1 MFPSPA
7 IPSSSARRSI
17 SSELPSNSSRLGNA
31 AQVLSNDLRSQTDT
45 SGSFVFI
52 PSFGR
57 VEHPAVPPIP
67 SVIEIVRYSRP
78 DRLIENIPVL
88 ADKSD
93 PDLIYQLRND
103 LAGWV
108 AGTEDLLEKNER
120 GNVMI
125 RVIRCLRHQLPALAV
140 KGPNITELPDCIGLL
155 DHLKVLD
162 LSNCRSLRSLP
173 NVLHHFI
180 GLRYLNL
187 ENCSSLTALPPT
199 LIGLNRSATLFLSGS
214 GIDLLNPLGRRFS
227 QYLPPPPP
235 EQP

>member
-1 MFPSPA
+1 M
-7 IPSSSARRSI
+7 IPSHANASRSARQTIASGSTVESNRLGATIRVLSGDLLRHSNSAI
-17 SSELPSNSSRLGNA
+17 SSFS
-31 AQVLSNDLRSQTDT
+31 RSQHATA
-45 SGSFVFI
+45 
-52 PSFGR
+52 
-57 VEHPAVPPIP
+57 HPIP

-78 DRLIENIPVL
+78 DRLIENIPLL

-93 PDLIYQLRND
+93 PNFISELRDELNN
-103 LAGWV
+103 WV
-108 AGTEDLLEKNER
+108 EAAEDLLEKNER
-120 GNVMI
+120 GNVMV
-125 RVIRCLRHQLPALAV
+125 RVIRCLRHQLPTLAV

>member
-1 MFPSPA
+1 M
-7 IPSSSARRSI
+7 
-17 SSELPSNSSRLGNA
+17 
-31 AQVLSNDLRSQTDT
+31 
-45 SGSFVFI
+45 
-52 PSFGR
+52 
-57 VEHPAVPPIP
+57 PPIP

-78 DRLIENIPVL
+78 DRLIENIPLL

-93 PDLIYQLRND
+93 PNFISELRDELNN
-103 LAGWV
+103 WV
-108 AGTEDLLEKNER
+108 EAAEDLLEKNER
-120 GNVMI
+120 GNVMV
-125 RVIRCLRHQLPALAV
+125 RVIRCLRHQLPTLAV

-199 LIGLNRSATLFLSGS
+199 VMGLNRSATLFLDGS
-214 GIDLLNPLGRRFS
+214 GVDLLNPLGRTFS